1 MVFALSDI
9 PASYEFE
16 TLVCRAHSRRTG
28 GAEAERLSDSTVRNG
43 YASGMET
50 APDQG
55 ALTGAMISGVFGLAW
70 TEWGASGIS
79 GAVST
84 AVRIVGIVVSL
95 VIVFWSAHMRR
106 SAREHGSGNMFSSPS
121 YRRVVVPEVVAL
133 FGGAALL
140 GATGHHEYVIAWF
153 ATVVGVHFLAFG
165 RLFFAGFYW
174 LGTALIAAGI
184 AGAVVGLAGGGLGG
198 VEVTTGLIAAASLFA
213 AGGSTVARAR
223 ASSHV

>member
-1 MVFALSDI
+1 MGDV
-9 PASYEFE
+9 
-16 TLVCRAHSRRTG
+16 
-28 GAEAERLSDSTVRNG
+28 EAV
-43 YASGMET
+43 
-50 APDQG
+50 PDRG

-79 GAVST
+79 EAVSV
-84 AVRIVGIVVSL
+84 AIRVVGIVVGL
-95 VIVFWSAHMRR
+95 VILFRAARLRR
-106 SAREHGSGNMFSSPS
+106 SARENGSGSMFSSPT
-121 YRRVVVPEVVAL
+121 YRRIVILEVVAL

-140 GATGHHEYVIAWF
+140 GAIGHHEYVIAWF
-153 ATVVGVHFLAFG
+153 ATVVGAHFLAFG

-184 AGAVVGLAGGGLGG
+184 AGAIVGLAGGGLAGI
-198 VEVTTGLIAAASLFA
+198 EATSGLIAAASLFA